1 MTADATEAGKTG
13 PETRAQPVQA
23 LADAE
28 VSERR
33 AGSRTAPH
41 GATEILRLIA
51 HGRNPLKG
59 VPSLGRGGCQGRC
72 ECDLCT
78 NQPAETDRSQP

>member
-28 VSERR
+28 ASTGR
-33 AGSRTAPH
+33 AESRTEPA
-41 GATEILRLIA
+41 GATAILRLIT
-51 HGRNPLKG
+51 HGRG
-59 VPSLGRGGCQGRC
+59 C
-72 ECDLCT
+72 ECGLCT
-78 NQPAETDRSQP
+78 AQEATK

>member
-28 VSERR
+28 ASERR
-33 AGSRTAPH
+33 AGSRTEPH
-41 GATEILRLIA
+41 GATAILRLIT
-51 HGRNPLKG
+51 HGRG
-59 VPSLGRGGCQGRC
+59 C
-72 ECDLCT
+72 ECGLCT
-78 NQPAETDRSQP
+78 AQEATK

>member
-41 GATEILRLIA
+41 GATEILRLIT
-51 HGRNPLKG
+51 HGRG
-59 VPSLGRGGCQGRC
+59 C
-72 ECDLCT
+72 ECRLCT
-78 NQPAETDRSQP
+78 AQEATK

>member
-1 MTADATEAGKTG
+1 MTGNAAETAKTG
-13 PETRAQPVQA
+13 SRTREQA
-23 LADAE
+23 SSAYEDAE
-28 VSERR
+28 ASECC
-33 AGSRTAPH
+33 AGSRTEPA

-51 HGRNPLKG
+51 H
-59 VPSLGRGGCQGRC
+59 GRC